1 MGVPWYKFF
10 AFNNDG
16 KILPLVDPEMQTRE
30 LPDGSRVCRSLN
42 TDELKKYRYND
53 VTTLYDV
60 VRRGARVSN
69 NGNMLG
75 QRIKQIDGEQPY
87 VWISYNEVIN
97 QSLAVARALRKLG
110 QAVGQATFIGIY
122 SRNRPEW
129 IIVEQ
134 ATYAYNNVLVPL
146 YDTLGTDASAFIV
159 NQTGIQVVFCDH
171 TDKMKGLLDKKPECE
186 SLKYIVLI
194 GALNIP
200 NELHEKSLVVGVELL
215 TFDQFKEKEHDT
227 SSGEELPPESPPT
240 SDDLC
245 TICYT
250 SGTTGTPK
258 GVMLTHGNIIADCTT
273 LDYFKYADINNMDV
287 MISFLPLAHMF
298 ERVAQTSIYMEG
310 GSVGFY
316 SGDIKHLADDIKT
329 LQPTLMPVVPRVL
342 NRIYDKVMAEA
353 SKSKLKKFLMDSA
366 IAVKK
371 GEINSWVV
379 RNNTLIDQIVF
390 KKIRDGLGGRVKL
403 LLTGSAPISEE
414 VLTFIRCAL
423 GCFVVEG
430 YGQTECV
437 AACSITIEGDSTPGH
452 VGVPSPCNAIKLVDV
467 PELNY
472 FAKDKAGEVCIR
484 GNNVFRGYYR
494 MEEQTREVLDADG
507 WLHTGDIGKWTDR
520 GTLKIID
527 RKKHIFKL
535 AQGEYVAPEKIE
547 NIYLRSKYVAQCFI
561 YGESL
566 KNYLVGIV
574 VPDPETVPDEALL
587 ELSTEGSRSLE
598 DLCRNKRVKKFI
610 LDDMVSIGKS
620 AGLLSFEQAKDV
632 HLSPDPFTIEN
643 DLLTPTLKSKR
654 PKLKAR
660 YQTEIDDMYDGNDT
674 AERG

>member
-1 MGVPWYKFF
+1 MEKF
-10 AFNNDG
+10 
-16 KILPLVDPEMQTRE
+16 K
-30 LPDGSRVCRSLN
+30 
-42 TDELKKYRYND
+42 
-53 VTTLYDV
+53 
-60 VRRGARVSN
+60 
-69 NGNMLG
+69 
-75 QRIKQIDGEQPY
+75 
-87 VWISYNEVIN
+87 
-97 QSLAVARALRKLG
+97 
-110 QAVGQATFIGIY
+110 
-122 SRNRPEW
+122 
-129 IIVEQ
+129 
-134 ATYAYNNVLVPL
+134 
-146 YDTLGTDASAFIV
+146 
-159 NQTGIQVVFCDH
+159 
-171 TDKMKGLLDKKPECE
+171 
-186 SLKYIVLI
+186 
-194 GALNIP
+194 
-200 NELHEKSLVVGVELL
+200 
-215 TFDQFKEKEHDT
+215 
-227 SSGEELPPESPPT
+227 
-240 SDDLC
+240 
-245 TICYT
+245 
-250 SGTTGTPK
+250 
-258 GVMLTHGNIIADCTT
+258 
-273 LDYFKYADINNMDV
+273 
-287 MISFLPLAHMF
+287 
-298 ERVAQTSIYMEG
+298 
-310 GSVGFY
+310 
-316 SGDIKHLADDIKT
+316 
-329 LQPTLMPVVPRVL
+329 
-342 NRIYDKVMAEA
+342 
-353 SKSKLKKFLMDSA
+353 
-366 IAVKK
+366 
-371 GEINSWVV
+371 
-379 RNNTLIDQIVF
+379 
-390 KKIRDGLGGRVKL
+390 
-403 LLTGSAPISEE
+403 
-414 VLTFIRCAL
+414 
-423 GCFVVEG
+423 
-430 YGQTECV
+430 
-437 AACSITIEGDSTPGH
+437 ITIEGDSTPGH

-660 YQTEIDDMYDGNDT
+660 YQTEIDDMYNGNDT